1 MFEHAY
7 TSENQQIFL
16 PILEEKGIQLF
27 IKREDKIHPEVSGNK
42 FRKLKYNLQEA
53 KNQGKKAILTFG
65 GAYSNHIL
73 AAASAGKISGLE
85 TIGVIRG
92 DELSKDLEKTLKSNS
107 TLRKSSEY
115 GMKFVFLSRDE
126 YRDKMN
132 PDLIHSLQNQFGDFY
147 LIPEGGSNELA
158 VKGCEEIL
166 TKEDSRFDY
175 ICSCV
180 GTGGTLAGLILS
192 SNPTQKVLGF
202 PALKGDFLQE
212 EINRFVQTHKNW
224 ELITEYHFGGYGKY
238 TKELIDFINEFRTQT
253 QIPLDPIYTGKM
265 VFGIL
270 DLIKKEYFSEGSK
283 LLAIHTGGL
292 QGIEGFNNR
301 LEKKNVTFR
310 IDT

>member
-1 MFEHAY
+1 M
-7 TSENQQIFL
+7 
-16 PILEEKGIQLF
+16 
-27 IKREDKIHPEVSGNK
+27 
-42 FRKLKYNLQEA
+42 
-53 KNQGKKAILTFG
+53 
-65 GAYSNHIL
+65 
-73 AAASAGKISGLE
+73 
-85 TIGVIRG
+85 
-92 DELSKDLEKTLKSNS
+92 
-107 TLRKSSEY
+107 RKSSEY
-115 GMKFVFLSRDE
+115 GMKFVFLSRAE

-132 PDLIHSLQNQFGDFY
+132 SDLIRSLQDQFGDFY
-147 LIPEGGSNELA
+147 AIPEGGSNELA
-158 VKGCEEIL
+158 VKGCKEIL

-192 SNPTQKVLGF
+192 SNPNQKVLGF

-224 ELITEYHFGGYGKY
+224 ELISDYHFGGYGKY

-253 QIPLDPIYTGKM
+253 HIPLDPIYTGKM
-265 VFGIL
+265 TFGIL